1 MKPRTSPRLAGSQA
15 SRSETRGIRACQ
27 IRPQERQLISTFVEK
42 SKITSWEIN
51 EFLPC
56 EAGLIKSE
64 FLGAVDDMKPPGRRS
79 WSGCGSIA
87 RDWSSAI
94 AGRRVRTE
102 RHRNIT

>member
-64 FLGAVDDMKPPGRRS
+64 FLGAVNDMKPPGRRS
-79 WSGCGSIA
+79 WSGVVQSLET
-87 RDWSSAI
+87 
-94 AGRRVRTE
+94 GRALLQGDACAQNVIVT
-102 RHRNIT
+102 